1 MSYIVSGLTVNH
13 DNLLVQLNL
22 TNSKQARVNKYTS
35 NQHNFEDTE
44 VSGKK

>member
-22 TNSKQARVNKYTS
+22 TKVSKRI
-35 NQHNFEDTE
+35 QHNFEDTE
-44 VSGKK
+44 D